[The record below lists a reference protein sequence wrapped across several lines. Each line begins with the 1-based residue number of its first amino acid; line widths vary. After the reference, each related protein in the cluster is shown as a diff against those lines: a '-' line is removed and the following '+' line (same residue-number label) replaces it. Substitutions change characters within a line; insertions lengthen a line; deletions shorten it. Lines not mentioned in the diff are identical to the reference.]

1 MEFLEINSKNIF
13 TSLLHIF
20 RKALKDKIND
30 ISKLKG
36 FGKAAWSFLSSIYK
50 FGWDSLYIDGDNNS
64 FRNRVS
70 NKFTPKVLKSNTLSN
85 SSKSKD
91 KVAEIVRLPL
101 LIPACSS
108 KEVLEK

>member
-13 TSLLHIF
+13 TSLLHMSK
-20 RKALKDKIND
+20 KALKDKVND

-50 FGWDSLYIDGDNNS
+50 FGWDSLYVDGNNNS

-70 NKFTPKVLKSNTLSN
+70 DKFTPKVLKSNTMSKFG
-85 SSKSKD
+85 KSKD
-91 KVAEIVRLPL
+91 KVAEIVRLPP
-101 LIPACSS
+101 LIPACLS